1 MYPTLYIIL
10 TKRLL
15 RDIYDS
21 NDKSYDLN
29 DKSYDLNDKSLRDN
43 EKILIL
49 NFNLI

>member
-29 DKSYDLNDKSLRDN
+29 DKSLRDN